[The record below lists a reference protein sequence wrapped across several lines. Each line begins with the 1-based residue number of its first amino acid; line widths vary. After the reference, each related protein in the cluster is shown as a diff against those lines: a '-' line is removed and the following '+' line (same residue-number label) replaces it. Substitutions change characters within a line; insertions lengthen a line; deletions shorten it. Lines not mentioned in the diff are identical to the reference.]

1 LPSIANG
8 TARGRPNADEAEAA
22 TSKRH
27 LHNAGAAMQ
36 IIFADPATVALDP
49 VPIEPGWIV
58 DGTPQARAREL
69 ARSADGTSVV
79 IAWSCTAGRFNWHY
93 GVDEMVHVIS
103 GEVFVTDDGGV
114 ERRLGPGDMAF
125 FPAGSR
131 SLWHVPVAVR
141 KLAVCRHAL
150 PKSLGFAV
158 RAWRRLIALVTG
170 EGGGMGLIPDKR
182 SAVPTTS

>member
-1 LPSIANG
+1 MPVRRRAPRN
-8 TARGRPNADEAEAA
+8 
-22 TSKRH
+22 KRHH

-36 IIFADPATVALDP
+36 ITFADPATVALDP
-49 VPIEPGWIV
+49 APIETGWIV
-58 DGTPQARAREL
+58 EGTPQARAREL

-79 IAWSCTAGRFNWHY
+79 VAWSCTAGRFNWHY
-93 GVDEMVHVIS
+93 HVDEMVHVIS
-103 GEVFVTDDGGV
+103 GEVFVTDEVGV

-150 PKSLGFAV
+150 PKPLGFAL
-158 RAWRRLIALVTG
+158 RAWRKLIALVTG
-170 EGGGMGLIPDKR
+170 EPRAMRLSLDKR
-182 SAVPTTS
+182 SAVPTMT